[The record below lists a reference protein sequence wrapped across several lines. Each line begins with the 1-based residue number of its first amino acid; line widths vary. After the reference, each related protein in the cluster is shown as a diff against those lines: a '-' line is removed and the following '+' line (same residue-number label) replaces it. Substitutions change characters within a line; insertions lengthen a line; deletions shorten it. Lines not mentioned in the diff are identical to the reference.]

1 VEYEGSSVAGFKWE
15 QDIVDLDKGTK
26 DGSFEINH
34 IIYAKYEV
42 LSNIAFVLNR
52 LFKAEL

>member
-1 VEYEGSSVAGFKWE
+1 MEYEGSSVAGFKWE